1 MMLGGMGSLPG
12 AILGGLLLG
21 IVEANAF
28 WYGGAVMRD
37 LSAYLLLFVMLIVRP
52 GGLMGQKI
60 VGEQRA
66 ADERV

>member
-1 MMLGGMGSLPG
+1 M
-12 AILGGLLLG
+12 LGGLLLG
-21 IVEANAF
+21 SVEANAY

-60 VGEQRA
+60 VAEQRA
-66 ADERV
+66 AEERV